1 MTLMLTSLWVQ
12 SQVSDRLQEAMVNF
26 GFFFSFGFCLQIKK
40 SFCKTAE
47 CQHEFYGFN
56 LL

>member
-26 GFFFSFGFCLQIKK
+26 GFFFLSVFVFR
-40 SFCKTAE
+40 
-47 CQHEFYGFN
+47 
-56 LL
+56 

>member
-1 MTLMLTSLWVQ
+1 MRASWVARRSVPVTLMLTSLWLQ

-26 GFFFSFGFCLQIKK
+26 GFFFLSFFFFLSSDKEK
-40 SFCKTAE
+40 
-47 CQHEFYGFN
+47 